1 MCLISGCV
9 EKEKQTQL
17 NTVIHDSLFQTK
29 VRKMPSCTERNIF
42 PNKVT

>member
-9 EKEKQTQL
+9 EEKQTQQD
-17 NTVIHDSLFQTK
+17 TVIHDSLFQTK
-29 VRKMPSCTERNIF
+29 VRKMPSCTERKIV